1 MVPNCATHHKC
12 IRYDLL
18 WGLYCDS
25 VTLRSSLSE
34 IHSYVL
40 PNDHFKVIFEL
51 LITARKFVYKYKYNN
66 KIYLET
72 IVGVNKYKLE
82 KEEEVDVLI
91 VDNTKVRESQVIHL
105 FSYIL
110 WKRLVGFCKCFV
122 FPR

>member
-1 MVPNCATHHKC
+1 M
-12 IRYDLL
+12 
-18 WGLYCDS
+18 
-25 VTLRSSLSE
+25 
-34 IHSYVL
+34 
-40 PNDHFKVIFEL
+40 IFEL

-110 WKRLVGFCKCFV
+110 
-122 FPR
+122 

>member
-1 MVPNCATHHKC
+1 M
-12 IRYDLL
+12 
-18 WGLYCDS
+18 
-25 VTLRSSLSE
+25 
-34 IHSYVL
+34 
-40 PNDHFKVIFEL
+40 IFEL

-105 FSYIL
+105 FLYIL
-110 WKRLVGFCKCFV
+110 
-122 FPR
+122 